1 MKELTGQG
9 TKGIPRRRL
18 PYYILGATFVY
29 LGISC
34 EKLSGYTSEET
45 ARNLYVVS
53 DQSFVSYSQTPE
65 KRKVN
70 ALSIYPEIVSIPK
83 LAIVNEQVSEAVAK
97 KVEKENSY
105 DLSVP
110 DFGIATPPEGIDNLP
125 NVTWIYGHSSY
136 KGEKGIFAS
145 LDRLEIG
152 DPVYLDGR
160 IEGSSQKFKGIR
172 FLVDNFYLADKE
184 SGRKLTAHINNTSE
198 KPVLL
203 MQTSVRE
210 DKSQKWLFKKED
222 IISKT
227 TNTIDGDVDDPDKY
241 ILLFVSA
248 TIG

>member
-1 MKELTGQG
+1 MKELMGQG
-9 TKGIPRRRL
+9 AKKILRRNL
-18 PYYILGATFVY
+18 PYYFLGATFVY

-34 EKLSGYTSEET
+34 EEPSNHIIEE
-45 ARNLYVVS
+45 APRNLYAVS
-53 DQSFVSYSQTPE
+53 DQSFVSYPQTSE
-65 KRKVN
+65 KRKAHSV
-70 ALSIYPEIVSIPK
+70 SIYPEIVSIPK
-83 LAIVNEQVSEAVAK
+83 LAIVNERITEAVAQK
-97 KVEKENSY
+97 DESENAY

-136 KGEKGIFAS
+136 KGKKGVFAT
-145 LDRLEIG
+145 LDSLEIG
-152 DPVYLDGR
+152 DSVYLDGKL
-160 IEGSSQKFKGIR
+160 EGSSQEFKGIR

-184 SGRKLTAHINNTSE
+184 SGRKLSAHINNTSE

-203 MQTSVRE
+203 IQTSVRE
-210 DKSQKWLFKKED
+210 NNSQKWLFKKED

-227 TNTIDGDVDDPDKY
+227 INTIDGDVDDLNKY